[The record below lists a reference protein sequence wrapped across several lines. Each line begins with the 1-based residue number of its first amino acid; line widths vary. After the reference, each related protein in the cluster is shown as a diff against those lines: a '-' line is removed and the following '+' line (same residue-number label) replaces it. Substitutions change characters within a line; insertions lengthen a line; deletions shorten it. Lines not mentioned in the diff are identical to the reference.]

1 MATATESAP
10 LVERGLPTI
19 RFADDSIDLNVPEP
33 DSPTSSFSGNSFNS
47 YFPEFLRSHSF
58 ASDQD
63 SDFDEL
69 DGLPDVEFPECHG
82 FDVTDGENHAGNTE
96 LCHLNL
102 TQKCISLWSLSPHKN
117 VQSYTD
123 SNLCLTYQGQI

>member
-10 LVERGLPTI
+10 LVERAVPTI

-33 DSPTSSFSGNSFNS
+33 DSPTSTFSGNSFNS

-82 FDVTDGENHAGNTE
+82 FDVTDGENHAVKGEEDKVLKEPEIKFQDFQRNQNSWLGIWRKE
-96 LCHLNL
+96 R
-102 TQKCISLWSLSPHKN
+102 
-117 VQSYTD
+117 
-123 SNLCLTYQGQI
+123 